1 MRVLLT
7 TNYWRA
13 GEGNSCFQQSVPLA
27 RALISAGHE
36 VVFGLPGP
44 MTAQAE
50 ELGFRAAATGEP
62 TEFVE
67 LQKAL
72 RVTDLPSEQRSAAYF
87 DRLLA
92 GVCAR
97 RMAADILELAGSWR
111 PDLVIHDD
119 TEFGGCLAAEA
130 LGIPH
135 VQLKVTGMRPPAGS
149 GGSAALDER
158 RRELG
163 LPPDPDGLMPERY
176 LVLLPMPAELYG
188 ASIPPS
194 ALAIR
199 PLMFDPPQRDWQPH
213 WPGFR
218 PDRPTVYTTSG
229 NTYARN
235 PEVLSAMVAGLRDE
249 PVNLIVT
256 VGRGTDCAELGPQPE
271 NVHVA
276 QWIPNAAVLPH
287 CDLAVCHA
295 GPATIL
301 GALSYGVPLVLVPFA
316 FDHPWNA
323 ARCQAAGLG
332 ITVAEEER
340 GPAAIR
346 AATRRVLADPAF
358 GRRAA
363 RMGELMATLPGPD
376 DVVVRLEELVGRQSG

>member
-27 RALISAGHE
+27 RALIGAGHE
-36 VVFGLPGP
+36 VAFGLPQP
-44 MTAQAE
+44 MTGQAT
-50 ELGFRAAATGEP
+50 ELGFRTFAAGEP

-72 RVTDLPSEQRSAAYF
+72 GVAGLPSGQRSAAYF

-97 RMAADILELAGSWR
+97 RMAADILELAEDWR
-111 PDLVIHDD
+111 PDLVIRDD

-158 RRELG
+158 RAELG
-163 LPPDPDGLMPERY
+163 LPPDPDGLMPERH

-188 ASIPPS
+188 GSVPPS
-194 ALAIR
+194 AMAIR
-199 PLMFDPPQRDWQPH
+199 PLMFDPPQQGWQPD
-213 WPGFR
+213 WPGFD
-218 PDRPTVYTTSG
+218 PDRPTVYATSG
-229 NTYARN
+229 NTFARN
-235 PEVLSAMVAGLRDE
+235 PEVLTAMVAGLRDE

-256 VGRGTDCAELGPQPE
+256 VGRGTDVAELGPQPG

-276 QWIPNAAVLPH
+276 QWIPNGSVLPH
-287 CDLAVCHA
+287 CDLVVCHA

-301 GALSYGVPLVLVPFA
+301 GALSYGVALVLVPFA

-340 GPAAIR
+340 SPDAIR
-346 AATRRVLADPAF
+346 VAARRVLADPAF
-358 GRRAA
+358 GQRAA
-363 RMGELMATLPGPD
+363 RMGEQMATLPGVE
-376 DVVVRLEELVGRQSG
+376 DVVVRLEELVGRPD